1 MMNENAKLYRTQT
14 SDSCQVVFVIKH
26 MEERSPCVSFTKTT
40 RYLSLTISILHR
52 GADTLHTSDLND
64 DYLTQTH
71 RYLKVERSS
80 DPSDLSPAS
89 FSFREQLPY
98 LP

>member
-1 MMNENAKLYRTQT
+1 MRSYIVLKQVIHAKLCSLLSTWKNVRHVLVLQR
-14 SDSCQVVFVIKH
+14 Q
-26 MEERSPCVSFTKTT
+26 P